1 MIRRNKNFL
10 IGLLCLIIFIII
22 LTTILQQY
30 VSQIVTQHWPFL
42 ILLFTVISVVVFFST
57 MKMKSKNDL
66 GKFTNFYMGV
76 TILKLVVY
84 LATILIYTIVVPN
97 NAKAFIFTFLIYY
110 LCFSIFETYFLVK
123 NKKDQ

>member
-42 ILLFTVISVVVFFST
+42 ILLFTVISVAVFFST